1 MSKLFE
7 RVILGQLNGFFETKF
22 SKYLCGFRKGHSTQ
36 HALFRLLTSWQES
49 LDKDEIV
56 GTVLMDLS
64 KVYDCLPHDLLNAK
78 LEAYGNGFD
87 SLCLLNDYLSD
98 RYHRVKIDPCK
109 SGWLKLSSS
118 VPQGSI
124 LGPVLFNIF
133 INNLFLFISEADLHN
148 FADDSSLSAKNK
160 VLSVFVNPPKEYYGN
175 LGVVQLYGCQSSK
188 VSSHVFG
195 YKKLKKPRI

>member
-64 KVYDCLPHDLLNAK
+64 KVYDCLPHDLLIAK
-78 LEAYGNGFD
+78 LEAYAYSIGFH

-98 RYHRVKIDPCK
+98 RYH
-109 SGWLKLSSS
+109 
-118 VPQGSI
+118 
-124 LGPVLFNIF
+124 
-133 INNLFLFISEADLHN
+133 
-148 FADDSSLSAKNK
+148 
-160 VLSVFVNPPKEYYGN
+160 
-175 LGVVQLYGCQSSK
+175 
-188 VSSHVFG
+188 
-195 YKKLKKPRI
+195 